1 MSEKA
6 YDIKD
11 LGEKL
16 KAKGLDIA
24 EDASVLVLGSVI
36 DWLQESAVK
45 SENKVDDIVAP
56 LLGAV
61 KPYILDQIDR
71 LDGEKG

>member
-56 LLGAV
+56 LLGAI

-71 LDGEKG
+71 IDGKKG

>member
-24 EDASVLVLGSVI
+24 EDASVLVLESVI

-56 LLGAV
+56 LLGAI

-71 LDGEKG
+71 IDGEKG